1 MFQAL
6 GWLKNGFLQVDQP
19 AKRLELLNNQ
29 MLSEKR
35 RSIVQQLSVNKNK
48 GTIWE
53 SEIFSSVNR
62 YHLRELVRQQG
73 YTTPELVRKA
83 YEKDHEKFPGETYVI
98 YADGN
103 YIGTKGIASAAQK
116 ENRLTQTLHLKIA
129 LTGYIDEENICLK
142 KFRND
147 RQVSSTSYTRTKFP
161 VVPAFASAIHKAQS
175 TAIDCV
181 DIHLLY
187 VAMSRVRRADNLCF
201 FGADLPISIKRKYCV
216 DCDAVE
222 LVKQKTHID
231 HRS

>member
-1 MFQAL
+1 
-6 GWLKNGFLQVDQP
+6 
-19 AKRLELLNNQ
+19 

-73 YTTPELVRKA
+73 LNFITIPNKVRICNFDESVVIFIDERTVHKSDLLLHFRKA

-116 ENRLTQTLHLKIA
+116 ENRLTQTLHLKIGMPIMSTS
-129 LTGYIDEENICLK
+129 LMIQ
-142 KFRND
+142 RND

-181 DIHLLY
+181 DIHLVNMLTH
-187 VAMSRVRRADNLCF
+187 
-201 FGADLPISIKRKYCV
+201 RKYCV